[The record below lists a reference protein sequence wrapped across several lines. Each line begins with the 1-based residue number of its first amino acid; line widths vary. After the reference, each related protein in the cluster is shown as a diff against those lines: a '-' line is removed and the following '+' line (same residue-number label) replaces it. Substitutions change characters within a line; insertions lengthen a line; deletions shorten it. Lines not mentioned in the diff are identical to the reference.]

1 MHRLGISGAG
11 VEQVISSC
19 CGCYVCERV
28 QEQIGQ
34 VLAKKWALKAWL
46 NQPIIRQ
53 VHVSRSRNANDMM
66 KSVKQQYKTYDFSKI
81 IIQCNNTTIL
91 PILQQCY

>member
-19 CGCYVCERV
+19 CGCYACERV

-46 NQPIIRQ
+46 NQPII
-53 VHVSRSRNANDMM
+53 DKYM
-66 KSVKQQYKTYDFSKI
+66 
-81 IIQCNNTTIL
+81 
-91 PILQQCY
+91 